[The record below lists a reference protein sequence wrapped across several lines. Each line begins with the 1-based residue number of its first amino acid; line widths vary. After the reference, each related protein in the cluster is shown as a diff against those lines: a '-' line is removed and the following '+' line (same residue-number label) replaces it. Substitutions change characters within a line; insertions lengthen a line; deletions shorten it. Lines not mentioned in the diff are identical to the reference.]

1 MNRELPSSNNTA
13 EPPFDVLVVGGGI
26 QGAGVAQA
34 AQAAGYR
41 TLVVEKATWAAGT
54 SSKSSKLIHGG
65 LRYLQSGD
73 FSLVRESLHERALLL
88 KLAPGLVHGNWFTIP
103 IYRNSRYRPWQIRAG
118 LSLYW
123 LLTGCREEGRFE
135 VIPKSEWSQLTGLK
149 TEGLQTVFRYRDAQ
163 TDDAKL
169 TAAVIQ
175 SAVSLGAETRCPATL
190 ISAQKTPDGFR
201 VQLESNEGVETVY
214 CRLLVNAAGPWINRV
229 AERVSP
235 HPDHLDIELVQGA
248 HLVMEHKISDQC
260 FYLESP
266 EDGRAVF
273 VLPWYEGT
281 LLGTTETAFNGDPDQ
296 AAATR
301 EEKRYLLN
309 VLHHYFP
316 HYSGKICGDM
326 AGLRVLPKE
335 QAGFHYRSR
344 EVQLVTS
351 DRYLA
356 IYGGKLTGYRA
367 TAEKAMRQI
376 SKMLGNTTKQ
386 ADTRTLPL
394 TLPPENNG

>member
-1 MNRELPSSNNTA
+1 MNRDFPPIDNTT
-13 EPPFDVLVVGGGI
+13 EPAFDVLVVGGGI

-41 TLVVEKATWAAGT
+41 TLVVEKTAWAAGT

-73 FSLVRESLHERALLL
+73 FALVRESLHERALLL
-88 KLAPGLVHGNWFTIP
+88 KLAPQLVHSNWFVIP
-103 IYRNSRYRPWQIRAG
+103 IYRDSRYRPWQIRAG

-135 VIPKSEWSQLTGLK
+135 VIPRAKWPQLPGLK
-149 TEGLQTVFRYRDAQ
+149 TEGLQSVFRYRDAQ
-163 TDDAKL
+163 TDDSKL
-169 TAAVIQ
+169 TAAVVQ
-175 SAVSLGAETRCPATL
+175 SAVSLGAQTRCPATL
-190 ISAQKTPDGFR
+190 LSAEATAAGYR
-201 VQLESNEGVETVY
+201 VQLESSEGVETVHS
-214 CRLLVNAAGPWINRV
+214 RLLVNAAGPWINRV
-229 AERVSP
+229 AERLSP
-235 HPDHLDIELVQGA
+235 HPRQLEIELVQGA
-248 HLVMEHKISDQC
+248 HLVLDQQISAQC

-281 LLGTTETAFNGDPDQ
+281 LLGTTETAFSGDPDQ
-296 AAATR
+296 LRPSA
-301 EEKRYLLN
+301 EERRYLLK

-316 HYSGKICGDM
+316 DYRGMVCGDM

-335 QAGFHYRSR
+335 QAGFHWRSR
-344 EVQLVTS
+344 EVQFVEGNH
-351 DRYLA
+351 YLA

-367 TAEKAMRQI
+367 TAEKAMQRI
-376 SKMLGNTTKQ
+376 SKVLGGATPQ

-394 TLPPENNG
+394 PSGL